1 MGGLSWGD
9 ESMTQSNYPKL
20 TSDVSE
26 REARVL
32 DFWSEAGIFEKS
44 LERTQERP
52 RYVFFEGPPTANG
65 TPHFG
70 HMMARVYKDLFPRY
84 KTMRGYHVV
93 RKGGWDTHGLPVE
106 LEVEKLLGLNS
117 KQEIEAYGVEPFVEA
132 CKENVWK
139 YVHAWEEMIRRM
151 GFWIDLDDPYI
162 TYTDDYIESGWW
174 ALKTIW
180 DQGLLY
186 RGHKVLPYCPRCGT
200 PLSSHEVAQGYER
213 TTDPAVY
220 VKFALR
226 DRPNEYVLA
235 WTTTPWTLPGN
246 VALAVGPG
254 IDYAKVQQGE
264 EIYYLANELVDD
276 VIDGDYEVRETIK
289 GREMDGWAYEPPFS
303 HLKDALDADG
313 ESPEA
318 WYVIA
323 ETGEMVSTEE
333 GTGVVHTAVM
343 YGEADYELGETFG
356 LPKRHTV
363 DPNGRFTE
371 DVAPYA
377 GWFVK
382 EADKQITK
390 DLDADGK
397 LYKQATYEHNYPF
410 CWRCDTPLL
419 YYALDSWFIRTTA
432 RQAEIIANNQ
442 QVHWHPEHM
451 RDGRFGNFL
460 ESMKDWALSRD
471 RYWGTPLPVWVC
483 TDCGQDRCVGSRQEL
498 VENAQDPQLAR
509 DVEPHRP
516 YIDEVTLA
524 CPECGGTMERVPYV
538 IDCWFDSGMMHT
550 AQWHAPFE
558 NADTFEEQFP
568 ADFICEGLD
577 QTRGWFYSL
586 LVTSTL
592 LYPDREPPH
601 PYRHVMVTGM
611 GLDAEGKKMS
621 KSRGNVLD
629 PMDFASEFGA
639 DALRWYLYS
648 ASAPWRDVPLSKEET
663 SKVLYGFLNRVAN
676 VYNFFALYAAID
688 GFVPDEHQVELAAR
702 PPLDRWLT
710 SRLSR
715 TAERVASSLDA
726 YDVVTATQ
734 AIDAFVDDLSNWYVR
749 VSRPRFWGE
758 GLTDDK
764 RSAYATLYE
773 ALLGLSKLM
782 APFTPFLTEDIYRGL
797 GEPEGESVHLARYP
811 EPDPDA
817 MDDALERDMALAR
830 EVVSLGRAA
839 RQNCGIKV
847 RQPLRTMRV
856 QHRHAREL
864 SPELA
869 ELVKRELNLKD
880 WQFTD
885 DDLRR
890 QHVRTRL
897 EPNMAAIGPDF
908 GPKAPAI
915 QTALLEQVDPGEVE
929 RSLQRDGRY
938 TLSLGEEAVD
948 LTGDHLEIHHEAD
961 AEAPVAFDD
970 DCVVALDAE
979 LTPELQAEG
988 HVRELVHHVQQLR
1001 KAAGFE
1007 VSDRIELYVAADR
1020 ELSHALQQHQTH
1032 VQDETL
1038 AVSLRTDLPE
1048 GDSLEYVDDVNV
1060 NGLTAKVGL
1069 ARVEPS

>member
-1 MGGLSWGD
+1 MP
-9 ESMTQSNYPKL
+9 QSHYPKL
-20 TSDVSE
+20 ASDVSE
-26 REARVL
+26 REAQVL
-32 DFWSEAGIFEKS
+32 AFWADQEVFEKS
-44 LERTQERP
+44 LQQTEDKP
-52 RYVFFEGPPTANG
+52 RFVFFEGPPTANG
-65 TPHFG
+65 KPHFG
-70 HMMARVYKDLFPRY
+70 HLMSRVYKDLFPRY

-117 KQEIEAYGVEPFVEA
+117 KQEIEDYGVEPFVEK
-132 CKENVWK
+132 CKANVWE

-200 PLSSHEVAQGYER
+200 PLSSHEVAQGYEQ
-213 TTDPAVY
+213 TTDPAVF

-226 DRPNEYVLA
+226 DRLNEYVLA

-246 VALAVGPG
+246 VALAVGPD
-254 IDYAKVQQGE
+254 IDYAQVRQGDE
-264 EIYYLANELVDD
+264 VYYLAHDLVDSVLED
-276 VIDGDYEVRETIK
+276 EYEILGTLK
-289 GREMDGWAYEPPFS
+289 GREMDGWAYEPLFP
-303 HLKDALDADG
+303 HLKDALEADG
-313 ESPEA
+313 ESPHA

-323 ETGEMVSTEE
+323 ETGEMVSTDE

-343 YGEADYELGETFG
+343 YGEEDYQLGETFG

-363 DPNGRFTE
+363 DENGRFTDE
-371 DVAPYA
+371 VGPYA
-377 GWFVK
+377 GVFVK
-382 EADKQITK
+382 DADKQITR
-390 DLDADGK
+390 DLKADGK
-397 LYKQATYEHNYPF
+397 LYKQTAYEHTYPF

-419 YYALDSWFIRTTA
+419 YYALDSWFVKTTA
-432 RQAEIIANNQ
+432 RQDEIIANNQ
-442 QVHWHPEHM
+442 AIHWHPEHM

-483 TDCGQDRCVGSRQEL
+483 NDCGHERCVGSRQEL
-498 VENAQDPQLAR
+498 VDHAKDPQLAQ

-516 YIDEVTLA
+516 YIDAVTLDCA
-524 CPECGGTMERVPYV
+524 ECHGTMERVPYV

-558 NADTFEEQFP
+558 HLEKFNEQFP

-592 LYPDREPPH
+592 LYPDRDYPH
-601 PYRHVMVTGM
+601 PYRNVLVNGM
-611 GLDAEGKKMS
+611 GLDADGKKMS

-629 PMDFASEFGA
+629 PMEFANEFGA

-648 ASAPWRDVPLSKEET
+648 GSAPWRDIPLSKEET

-676 VYNFFALYAAID
+676 VYNFFALYASID
-688 GFVPDEHQVELAAR
+688 GFEYESDQVNVADRTA
-702 PPLDRWLT
+702 LDRWLV

-715 TAERVASSLDA
+715 TAERVTSSLDA

-758 GLTDDK
+758 DLTDDK

-797 GEPEGESVHLARYP
+797 GRPEGESVHLTRFP
-811 EPDPDA
+811 EPDADV
-817 MDDALERDMALAR
+817 MDDGLERDMALVR

-847 RQPLRTMRV
+847 RQPLRTMWV
-856 QHRHAREL
+856 QHRSARALPDEL
-864 SPELA
+864 S
-869 ELVKRELNLKD
+869 ELVKGELNLKD

-885 DDLRR
+885 DDLRG
-890 QHVRTRL
+890 QYVRTRV

-908 GPKAPAI
+908 ASKAPQI
-915 QTALLEQVDPGEVE
+915 QTALAEDADPSEVE
-929 RSLQRDGRY
+929 RALKADGTYR
-938 TLSLGEEAVD
+938 LAVNGEAIELTNQHVD
-948 LTGDHLEIHHEAD
+948 VHHKAEP
-961 AEAPVAFDD
+961 EAPVAFDEA
-970 DCVVALDAE
+970 CVVALDAE
-979 LTPELQAEG
+979 LTPDLRAEG
-988 HVRELVHHVQQLR
+988 HVRELVHQVQQLR

-1007 VSDRIELYVAADR
+1007 VSDRIELYVSADG
-1020 ELSHALQQHQTH
+1020 ELSRALRDHQAH

-1038 AVSLRTDLPE
+1038 AVSLATDLPE
-1048 GDSLEYVDDVNV
+1048 GNWLDHVEEVNV
-1060 NGLTAKVGL
+1060 NGLSAKVGL
-1069 ARVEPS
+1069 AKVESS

>member
-1 MGGLSWGD
+1 MP
-9 ESMTQSNYPKL
+9 QSNYPKL
-20 TSDVSE
+20 TSDVSD
-26 REARVL
+26 REAQVL
-32 DFWSEAGIFEKS
+32 SFWAEQAIFEKS
-44 LERTQERP
+44 LRQTEDHP

-65 TPHFG
+65 KPHFG

-84 KTMRGYHVV
+84 MTMRGYHVV

-106 LEVEKLLGLNS
+106 LEVEKQLGLNS
-117 KQEIEAYGVEPFVEA
+117 KQEIEDYGVEPFVET
-132 CKENVWK
+132 CKANVWE

-162 TYTDDYIESGWW
+162 TYTNDYIESVWW

-200 PLSSHEVAQGYER
+200 PLSSHEVAQGYEQ
-213 TTDPAVY
+213 TTDPAVF
-220 VKFALR
+220 VKFALQ
-226 DRPNEYVLA
+226 DRPNEFILA

-246 VALAVGPG
+246 VALAVGPS
-254 IDYAKVQQGE
+254 IDYAKVRQGDE
-264 EIYYLANELVDD
+264 VYYLASELVDT
-276 VIDGDYEVRETIK
+276 VIEGDYEILEALK
-289 GREMDGWAYEPPFS
+289 GRDMDGWAYEPLFP
-303 HLKDALDADG
+303 HLKDALEADG
-313 ESPEA
+313 EAPNA

-323 ETGEMVSTEE
+323 ETGEMVSTDE

-343 YGEADYELGETFG
+343 YGEEDYQLGESFG

-363 DPNGRFTE
+363 DENGRFTDE
-371 DVAPYA
+371 VGPYA
-377 GWFVK
+377 GVFVK
-382 EADKQITK
+382 DADKQITR
-390 DLDADGK
+390 DLEADGK
-397 LYKQATYEHNYPF
+397 LYKQTTYEHTYPF

-419 YYALDSWFIRTTA
+419 YYALDSWFVQTTA
-432 RQAEIIANNQ
+432 RQDEIIANNQ
-442 QVHWHPEHM
+442 AIHWHPEHM

-483 TDCGQDRCVGSRQEL
+483 STGNHTLCVGSRAEL
-498 VENAQDPQLAR
+498 VDHAQDPTLAQ

-516 YIDEVTLA
+516 YVDAVKLE
-524 CPECGGTMERVPYV
+524 CPECESTMERVPYV

-558 NADTFEEQFP
+558 NQATFEEQFP

-592 LYPDREPPH
+592 LYPNREYPH
-601 PYRHVMVTGM
+601 PYRHVVVNGM

-629 PMDFASEFGA
+629 PMEFAQEFGA

-648 ASAPWRDVPLSKEET
+648 GSAPWRDIPLSKEET

-676 VYNFFALYAAID
+676 VYNFFALYASID
-688 GFVPDEHQVELAAR
+688 GFDYERDRAELSDRAT
-702 PPLDRWLT
+702 LDRWLV

-715 TAERVASSLDA
+715 TAERVTASLDA

-749 VSRPRFWGE
+749 VSRPRFWGAE
-758 GLTDDK
+758 LTDDK

-773 ALLGLSKLM
+773 ALLGLSKMM
-782 APFTPFLTEDIYRGL
+782 APFTPFVTEDIYRGL
-797 GEPEGESVHLARYP
+797 GCPEGESVHLARFP
-811 EPDPDA
+811 QPDGDV

-839 RQNCGIKV
+839 RQNCGLKV
-847 RQPLRTMRV
+847 RQPLRTMWV
-856 QHRHAREL
+856 QHRHARALPDEL
-864 SPELA
+864 N

-885 DDLRR
+885 EDLRN
-890 QHVRTRL
+890 QYVQTRL

-908 GPKAPAI
+908 GPQAPAI
-915 QTALLEQVDPGEVE
+915 QQALQEAVDPSEIE
-929 RSLQRDGRY
+929 RALSADGRY
-938 TLSLGEEAVD
+938 QLAVD
-948 LTGDHLEIHHEAD
+948 GAAVELTDRHVEVRHQTPS
-961 AEAPVAFDD
+961 EAPVAFDD
-970 DCVVALDAE
+970 ACVVALDAE
-979 LTPELQAEG
+979 LTPELRAEG

-1007 VSDRIELYVAADR
+1007 VSDRIQLYVAADV
-1020 ELSHALQQHQTH
+1020 ELEHALRQYQAH

-1038 AVSLRTDLPE
+1038 AVSLHEGLPE
-1048 GDSLEYVDDVNV
+1048 GDSLDYVDDVNV
-1060 NGLTAKVGL
+1060 NGLAAKVGL
-1069 ARVEPS
+1069 AKVQPS